1 VTEVASCQ
9 LPVAREGIG
18 GSHWQLTTNNW
29 QLELDM
35 ATKAWVAKQ
44 KRREALVKRFAD
56 VRRELKKKKDYAGL
70 ANLPRDSS
78 PTRSRN
84 RCQLTGRSR
93 GVLRKFKISRIM
105 LRELALAGKIPGL
118 KKASW

>member
-1 VTEVASCQ
+1 
-9 LPVAREGIG
+9 
-18 GSHWQLTTNNW
+18 
-29 QLELDM
+29 M
-35 ATKAWVAKQ
+35 ATKAWTSKQ
-44 KRREALVKRFAD
+44 KRREALVKKYAD
-56 VRRELKKKKDYAGL
+56 VRRQLKKQKNYAAL
-70 ANLPRDSS
+70 AKLPRDSS

-118 KKASW
+118 RKASW

>member
-1 VTEVASCQ
+1 
-9 LPVAREGIG
+9 
-18 GSHWQLTTNNW
+18 
-29 QLELDM
+29 M
-35 ATKAWVAKQ
+35 ATKAWVVKQ
-44 KRREALVKRFAD
+44 KRREALVRKYAELRWQ
-56 VRRELKKKKDYAGL
+56 LKKQKNYSAL
-70 ANLPRDSS
+70 AKLPRDSS
-78 PTRSRN
+78 PTRWRN